1 LIVAP
6 VATGGYIGRM
16 KQVSIKEAKDRL
28 PALVREAEGGARIVI
43 TRNGKPVA
51 DVVPHEGRKGGVD
64 FEGLER
70 WKREN
75 GIPTIVRE
83 IPADFDDPLPEDF
96 LITPITFPDEV
107 EGREEP

>member
-6 VATGGYIGRM
+6 VATGGYIRPM

-28 PALVREAEGGARIVI
+28 PALVREVEGGTHIVI

-51 DVVPHEGRKGGVD
+51 DVVPHERRKGGVD

-75 GIPTIVRE
+75 GIETIVRD

-96 LITPITFPDEV
+96 LITPIRFPDEP
-107 EGREEP
+107 EELQES